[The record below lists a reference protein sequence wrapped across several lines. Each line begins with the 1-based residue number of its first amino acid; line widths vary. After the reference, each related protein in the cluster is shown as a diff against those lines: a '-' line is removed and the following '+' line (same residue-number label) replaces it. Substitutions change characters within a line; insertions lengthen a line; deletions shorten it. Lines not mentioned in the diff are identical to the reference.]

1 LFGVV
6 NGSQDHELS
15 KKQGLYFNIGHS
27 KRDNEMK
34 HILPILTLTTLAG
47 AAFADAGTAAPAAP
61 AASGLSYNRVGLS
74 YVTGGDGNPCSLQ
87 ASAFIGSSNVL
98 VSAHA
103 DLTAAGYDSV
113 SIGYVFK
120 NIYAGADVTV
130 AAATNDIYSIQVRRA
145 LSEVLSGLEVAVGY
159 QRDMGSDWNGGFV
172 YEVSYNINK
181 QYSVAYSIQDPQGS
195 VYNSVNSVS
204 IRYNF

>member
-1 LFGVV
+1 
-6 NGSQDHELS
+6 
-15 KKQGLYFNIGHS
+15 
-27 KRDNEMK
+27 MK
-34 HILPILTLTTLAG
+34 HILPILTLTTLTV
-47 AAFADAGTAAPAAP
+47 AAFADAGAAAPVAPAA
-61 AASGLSYNRVGLS
+61 AGLSYNRVGVS

-103 DLTAAGYDSV
+103 DLTAAGYDNV
-113 SIGYVFK
+113 SIGYVFR
-120 NIYAGADVTV
+120 NVYAGADVTV

-145 LSEVLSGLEVAVGY
+145 LSEVIAGLEVAVGY

-172 YEVSYNINK
+172 YEVSYNINR

-195 VYNSVNSVS
+195 VYNSVNSIA